1 VLPYEYLMD
10 LRRLRLFLAVVD
22 HGGFTAAAAAVH
34 TAQPALSL
42 GVRELEREL
51 GATLLVRS
59 RKGVVLTPAGEALVE
74 PARQALRDVEIA
86 AAAVAAVTGVLAGH
100 VDVAALPTL
109 AADPLAGV
117 AGRFHQAHP
126 RVTVRIRAT
135 DDPTELAAAVRSGRS
150 ELGFTEQGPANDG
163 LVEHALADQELV
175 AVCPRTGHADTTV
188 LDLATLDG
196 VPLLLTPAGT
206 SMRNL
211 VDHALRNL
219 GITPLIAVETE
230 QRDALVPL
238 VLAGAGTAFVPRAI
252 AEVASSQGAVVR
264 RTRPALRRKVV
275 LVHRAG
281 MLSPAGAQFLAHAL
295 AGVAGRAGAGSEI

>member
-1 VLPYEYLMD
+1 MD

-22 HGGFTAAAAAVH
+22 HGGFTAAATAVH

-74 PARQALRDVEIA
+74 PARQALRAVEIA
-86 AAAVAAVTGVLAGH
+86 AAAVAAVTGVLAGRI
-100 VDVAALPTL
+100 DVAALPTL

-126 RVTVRIRAT
+126 RVTVRIVAP
-135 DDPTELAAAVRSGRS
+135 DDPTELAAVVRSGRS

-175 AVCPRTGHADTTV
+175 AVCPRAGDADLAV
-188 LDLATLDG
+188 LDLAVLDLRRLEG
-196 VPLLLTPAGT
+196 VPLLLTPVGT

-211 VDHALRNL
+211 VDGALRNL

-252 AEVASSQGAVVR
+252 ADVASTQGAVVR
-264 RTRPALRRKVV
+264 RTRPTLRRQVV

-281 MLSPAGAQFLAHAL
+281 VLSPAGALFLAHAL
-295 AGVAGRAGAGSEI
+295 AGVADRVAQV

>member
-1 VLPYEYLMD
+1 MD
-10 LRRLRLFLAVVD
+10 LRRLRFFLAVVD
-22 HGGFTAAAAAVH
+22 HGGFTAAAAAVLV
-34 TAQPALSL
+34 AQPALSL

-86 AAAVAAVTGVLAGH
+86 AAAVAAVTGVLAGRI
-100 VDVAALPTL
+100 DVAALPTL
-109 AADPLAGV
+109 AADPLAGI

-126 RVTVRIRAT
+126 RVTVRIVAPA
-135 DDPTELAAAVRSGRS
+135 DPTELAAVVRSGRS

-175 AVCPRTGHADTTV
+175 AVCRHSGEVDTDV

-196 VPLLLTPAGT
+196 VPLLLTPTGT

-211 VDHALRNL
+211 VDNALREL

-238 VLAGAGTAFVPRAI
+238 VLAGAGTAFVPSAI
-252 AEVASSQGAVVR
+252 ADVASTQGAIVR

-295 AGVAGRAGAGSEI
+295 AGVADRVGQV